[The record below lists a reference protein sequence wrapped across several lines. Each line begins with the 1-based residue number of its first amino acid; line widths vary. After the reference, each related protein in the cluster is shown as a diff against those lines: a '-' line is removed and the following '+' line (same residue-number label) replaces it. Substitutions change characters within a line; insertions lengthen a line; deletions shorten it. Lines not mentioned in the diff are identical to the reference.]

1 MRTIYYILLC
11 VLLTLGAS
19 KAKHKNNNGQK
30 TSSYSVDLP
39 MPENLDEFIENQ
51 ETAATTP
58 QGGALIFIQALIE
71 YSKGTELG
79 EEFMTH
85 AIFEDDLVR
94 GDLSR
99 ADRYRLARVHEFM
112 ARAYVDGTSPDTCY
126 RIPDK
131 DEIRLRFRDQTKYV
145 GSIASGRYK
154 VFVLSGDEELSA
166 RPMTLKRNDDGIWKV
181 VEFSSMTLPLKGYET
196 CLE

>member
-1 MRTIYYILLC
+1 MRTIYSILLC

-30 TSSYSVDLP
+30 KSSYSVDLP

-71 YSKGTELG
+71 YSKGTDLG
-79 EEFMTH
+79 KEFMTH
-85 AIFEDDLVR
+85 AIFEDDLVG

-112 ARAYVDGTSPDTCY
+112 ARAYVDGTSPEPATASQTRMRCGYDS
-126 RIPDK
+126 
-131 DEIRLRFRDQTKYV
+131 EIRPNTSAALPQGDTKSSYGVEMKNYRRDQ
-145 GSIASGRYK
+145 
-154 VFVLSGDEELSA
+154 
-166 RPMTLKRNDDGIWKV
+166 
-181 VEFSSMTLPLKGYET
+181 
-196 CLE
+196 